1 MSLERSGAKPSGIR
15 WDFVRSQLLGGEQ
28 PARRVAF
35 FEQQDQFYLASK
47 CTSDSCTEVTAREK
61 GKFFDIA
68 MKWIQTNKF
77 TFNMP
82 TYMPTYT
89 VFGDAM
95 IPYVNPMSVDKMGS
109 LSTDMYVSNSVD
121 EEEDETCSLFVSVL
135 TGNLDMTNAA
145 NGDKGADMITPEE
158 YTKIGAK
165 VADDM
170 AATTNGGVV
179 IFCEEEASKK
189 SRAFPDASLPAGD
202 HPMAKVVG
210 AFDTRVKHE
219 PKLDKTDTA
228 TGKDRQTRISVATV
242 AGGGGDKWTIGTTS
256 TSKKLLW
263 AQGNIFSSTFKH
275 VGAGKAM
282 VFAEMEV
289 TKGHCKPVK
298 IKYGCAHYPP
308 KPSTTG
314 LKELLKGKADW
325 RGAAADFNLRMDE
338 ENLEDASSADL
349 AKGYVDSD
357 AWRVDNEVPVK
368 HQEFFDETYKRAGG
382 PEHNTAEVVKMKC
395 EDNKRS
401 KCNCG
406 VTCDEDPNKKDKC
419 KAGTIRYAPGGCDYV
434 LDSHG
439 GVALGW
445 LDRHTYRIEP
455 VEGNPVT
462 DTRLVKDEILSLQE
476 MGMHS
481 DHVLV
486 YGMYE
491 LDVKSHHAPLIR
503 RNGQRLG

>member
-1 MSLERSGAKPSGIR
+1 
-15 WDFVRSQLLGGEQ
+15 
-28 PARRVAF
+28 
-35 FEQQDQFYLASK
+35 
-47 CTSDSCTEVTAREK
+47 
-61 GKFFDIA
+61 
-68 MKWIQTNKF
+68 
-77 TFNMP
+77 
-82 TYMPTYT
+82 
-89 VFGDAM
+89 M

-121 EEEDETCSLFVSVL
+121 DEEDETCSLFVSVL

-170 AATTNGGVV
+170 AATTNGPPTHHLCAALTTDRRLHACPLSHDLPPDAAIHATCPACSSCRAGGVV
-179 IFCEEEASKK
+179 IFCEEEASQEN
-189 SRAFPDASLPAGD
+189 RAFPDASLPTGD

-395 EDNKRS
+395 EDNKLS

-445 LDRHTYRIEP
+445 LDRHAYRIEP

>member
-1 MSLERSGAKPSGIR
+1 MRGTHLRSCVC
-15 WDFVRSQLLGGEQ
+15 DV
-28 PARRVAF
+28 
-35 FEQQDQFYLASK
+35 
-47 CTSDSCTEVTAREK
+47 
-61 GKFFDIA
+61 
-68 MKWIQTNKF
+68 QTNKF

-95 IPYVNPMSVDKMGS
+95 IPYVNPMSVGS

-170 AATTNGGVV
+170 AATTNGPPTHHLCAALTTDRRLHACPLSHDLPPDAAIHAICPACSSCRAGGVV
-179 IFCEEEASKK
+179 IFCEEEASQEN
-189 SRAFPDASLPAGD
+189 RAFPDASLPTGD

-395 EDNKRS
+395 EDNKLS

-445 LDRHTYRIEP
+445 LDRHAYRIEP

-491 LDVKSHHAPLIR
+491 LDVKSHHASLIR